1 MFGYT
6 IINTPS
12 FLYSKNT
19 IDSIFKSISKNIDKK
34 QKWLINIVFV
44 EQKSIKNLNNIY
56 RKKNKETDV
65 LSFHYFESFD
75 TLKQDEIAWEIILC
89 EEIIKKQGL
98 EYLLGSEKE
107 FYKLLIHSILHIL
120 GFDHED
126 ENEYEIMKKI
136 EEKIAQELDLF

>member
-34 QKWLINIVFV
+34 QKWLLNIVFV

-98 EYLLGSEKE
+98 EYWLGSEKE

-120 GFDHED
+120 GFDHEN

>member
-34 QKWLINIVFV
+34 QNWLLNIVFV

-98 EYLLGSEKE
+98 EYWLGSEKE